1 MKDIVTRED
10 VQKLVDEFYKK
21 VLEDDVIGFIFKKT
35 INFIWEK
42 HIPTMYDFWD
52 SMLFNTA
59 VYKGNPMVK
68 HIVLHAKIELTY
80 ERFDRWIYLWQNTID
95 ENFEGEKATLAKQ
108 KAIMMRKLML
118 HKIGQ
123 GLQS

>member
-1 MKDIVTRED
+1 MKDIATRED
-10 VQKLVDEFYKK
+10 VQLLVDRFYKK

-68 HIVLHAKIELTY
+68 HIVLHAKIELTD
-80 ERFDRWIYLWQNTID
+80 ERFDRWILLWEKTID
-95 ENFEGEKATLAKQ
+95 ENFKGEKATLAKQ

-118 HKIGQ
+118 HKIKQ
-123 GLQS
+123 GS

>member
-118 HKIGQ
+118 HKIKQ
-123 GLQS
+123 GS

>member
-1 MKDIVTRED
+1 MKDIATRED
-10 VQKLVDEFYKK
+10 VQLLVDRFYKK

-59 VYKGNPMVK
+59 VYKGNPMLK
-68 HIVLHAKIELTY
+68 HIVLHAKIELTD
-80 ERFDRWIYLWQNTID
+80 ERFDRWILLWEKTID
-95 ENFEGEKATLAKQ
+95 ENFKGEKATLAKQ

-118 HKIGQ
+118 HKIKQ
-123 GLQS
+123 GS